1 MEGVEI
7 MNNEKL
13 IKNLCED
20 ELEKVSGG
28 HALGDFAHN
37 HPYLTFFGFN
47 AISYIILVV
56 SVGVPL
62 ALHWQRKIKNL

>member
-1 MEGVEI
+1 

-28 HALGDFAHN
+28 HGLGDFAHD
-37 HPYLTFFGFN
+37 HPYLTFFGFD
-47 AISYIILVV
+47 AIVDTIAIGCII
-56 SVGVPL
+56 
-62 ALHWQRKIKNL
+62 ITKNLCPMPNEK

>member
-1 MEGVEI
+1 MKGVEI

-13 IKNLCED
+13 IKNICED

-28 HALGDFAHN
+28 HGLGDFAHN

-47 AISYIILVV
+47 AIVNTITFGCLCIAKILC
-56 SVGVPL
+56 STPN
-62 ALHWQRKIKNL
+62 KE